1 MSAARYARRVSAAE
15 AALVAVPG
23 TFIDARRISRSV
35 ERYDLHAVERW
46 LILRSWAKGARRANA

>member
-1 MSAARYARRVSAAE
+1 MSAVRYARRVNAAE
-15 AALVAVPG
+15 AVLVAVPG

-46 LILRSWAKGARRANA
+46 LILRAWAKGARHADS